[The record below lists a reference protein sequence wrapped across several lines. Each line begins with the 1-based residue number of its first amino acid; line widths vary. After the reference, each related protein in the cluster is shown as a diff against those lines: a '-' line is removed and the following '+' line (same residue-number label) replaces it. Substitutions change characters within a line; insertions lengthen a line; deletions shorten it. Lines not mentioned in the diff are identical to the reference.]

1 VRVEDA
7 KKMYGSSSTVAAG
20 AATTTA
26 GAGLAFTGA
35 HVLALVVLA
44 VGLLFAGMSMLGL
57 SRRWRRPRA
66 VDNG

>member
-1 VRVEDA
+1 VRVEDVTD
-7 KKMYGSSSTVAAG
+7 MYGNSSTVAAG

-35 HVLALVVLA
+35 HVLAIVVLG
-44 VGLLFAGMSMLGL
+44 VGLLFAGMSLLGL
-57 SRRWRRPRA
+57 SRRWRGPRR